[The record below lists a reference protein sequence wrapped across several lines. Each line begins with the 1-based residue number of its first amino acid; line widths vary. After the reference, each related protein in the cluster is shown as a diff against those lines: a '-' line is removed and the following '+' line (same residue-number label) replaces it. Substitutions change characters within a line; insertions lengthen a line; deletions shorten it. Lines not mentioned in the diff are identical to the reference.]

1 MWEWS
6 KPKQNNCFASAAE
19 KDSSLL
25 SAYDDLLAE
34 GTQPSA
40 HPFRSAAEQRPR
52 EEAPGIQEMYGL
64 VERRLHEYK
73 LDEFEI
79 VERPYSPQ
87 SWTDMNRLYE
97 EFQRTRVIFL
107 KRLAYA
113 E

>member
-40 HPFRSAAEQRPR
+40 HPFRHGRPP
-52 EEAPGIQEMYGL
+52 ASPA
-64 VERRLHEYK
+64 K
-73 LDEFEI
+73 LDGHE
-79 VERPYSPQ
+79 PP
-87 SWTDMNRLYE
+87 L
-97 EFQRTRVIFL
+97 
-107 KRLAYA
+107 
-113 E
+113 

>member
-40 HPFRSAAEQRPR
+40 HPFRSAAEQRP
-52 EEAPGIQEMYGL
+52 GKK
-64 VERRLHEYK
+64 RRVFRKCTASL
-73 LDEFEI
+73 
-79 VERPYSPQ
+79 SAG
-87 SWTDMNRLYE
+87 STNTNWTD
-97 EFQRTRVIFL
+97 L
-107 KRLAYA
+107 K
-113 E
+113 